1 MNKVRFKTRI
11 FETIF
16 FFLFG
21 TIVGIIF
28 FILALEVYDKSFNG
42 FLCILIIDYFL
53 CALFFVSSL
62 LNLSKYIIP
71 CNSRKKP
78 SKFPWTF
85 SKSPDN
91 K

>member
-28 FILALEVYDKSFNG
+28 FILALEIYDKSFNG
-42 FLCILIIDYFL
+42 FYVF
-53 CALFFVSSL
+53 
-62 LNLSKYIIP
+62 
-71 CNSRKKP
+71 
-78 SKFPWTF
+78 
-85 SKSPDN
+85 
-91 K
+91 